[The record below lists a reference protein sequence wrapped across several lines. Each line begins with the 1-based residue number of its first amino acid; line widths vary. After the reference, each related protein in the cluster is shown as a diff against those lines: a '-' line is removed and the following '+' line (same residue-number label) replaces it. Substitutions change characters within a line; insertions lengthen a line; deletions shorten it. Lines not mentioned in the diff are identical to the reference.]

1 MLKKFAPAGLVGL
14 VGLTSLVTVI
24 LIAGV
29 VSPVQAAAVKQGA
42 ACTKSGAKA
51 TSGKNAY
58 VCQKNPTTA
67 ATKLVWITPD
77 CATAAKTYLS
87 TKKDSDTFAIEQAAA
102 LTKMKASIASWQNVV
117 VLLDQKKAAL
127 ETNLYPLWTDHT
139 TKQMVKAQGIT
150 AAIAQLTGKIAEIT
164 AKRDNAASKATA
176 AGVSVSDKAN
186 WTKAASSYTTSIT
199 TYTRNR
205 DNLAKVGP
213 KIDSDRARALSQV
226 STMQTQLDA
235 STSAQDTL
243 TTQIANSA
251 TQAQKYRD
259 LACKAG
265 I

>member
-1 MLKKFAPAGLVGL
+1 MLKKFAPAGLA
-14 VGLTSLVTVI
+14 SLVAII

-29 VSPVQAAAVKQGA
+29 ATPVHAAVVKQGA

-51 TSGKNAY
+51 TSGKNKY
-58 VCQKNPTTA
+58 VCQKNPTVA
-67 ATKLVWITPD
+67 ATKLVWITTD

-87 TKKDSDTFAIEQAAA
+87 TKKDSDTFATEQSAA
-102 LTKMKASIASWQNVV
+102 LTKMKASVASWQNVV

-127 ETNLYPLWTDHT
+127 ETNLYPLWTDPT

-150 AAIAQLTGKIAEIT
+150 SAIAQLTGKIAEIT

-176 AGVSVSDKAN
+176 AGTSAADKVN
-186 WTKAASSYTTSIT
+186 WTKAATSYTTSIS

-205 DNLAKVGP
+205 DNLAKVAP
-213 KIDSDRARALSQV
+213 KIDSDRARAVSQIA
-226 STMQTQLDA
+226 TMQTQLDA
-235 STSAQDTL
+235 SASAQDTL
-243 TTQIANSA
+243 TTQIADGA
-251 TQAQKYRD
+251 TQALKYRD